1 MKEESEL
8 LETSIFDKNVSSQN
22 HFIKNVV
29 ICRKKT
35 ESTCILFF
43 ERHDKDQKNANFN
56 NT

>member
-8 LETSIFDKNVSSQN
+8 LETSILDKNESSLN
-22 HFIKNVV
+22 HFVKNVV